1 MMPSSHVPL
10 LIYALLK
17 NPSVPATC
25 AGSWLSLSLSLKN
38 SAFDLCHGQFL
49 LSAFGSCFPVAF
61 VCFITFF
68 LLGAIILGTCHFP
81 QGLLY
86 YFLVYLSS
94 EWIICFSADT
104 TSGRPAA
111 AQDKGDFGRVTPS
124 LSLI

>member
-1 MMPSSHVPL
+1 MMPSSRVPL

-17 NPSVPATC
+17 NPSVLATC
-25 AGSWLSLSLSLKN
+25 AGSWLSLSLKN
-38 SAFDLCHGQFL
+38 PAFDLCHGQFP

-61 VCFITFF
+61 VCFVTFFF
-68 LLGAIILGTCHFP
+68 LLGVIILGTRHFL

-86 YFLVYLSS
+86 YFLVCLFS
-94 EWIICFSADT
+94 EWIICSSAGT
-104 TSGRPAA
+104 TSGRPTV